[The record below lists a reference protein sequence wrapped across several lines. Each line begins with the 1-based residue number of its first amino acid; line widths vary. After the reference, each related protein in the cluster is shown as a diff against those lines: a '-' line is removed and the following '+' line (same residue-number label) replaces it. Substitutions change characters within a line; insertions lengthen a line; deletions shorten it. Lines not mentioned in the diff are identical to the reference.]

1 MLAPHIKKNV
11 DKLWNL
17 FWTAGITNPLV
28 AVEQITYLLFLKRLE
43 GIDNA
48 RVKNGR
54 ASIYKGKKVE
64 DGKEIEV
71 DYDNCRWGFIEQD
84 KTPQHLIN
92 VVFPWLRNLENH
104 FAASQ
109 APANGIEA
117 IGGRM
122 SDAYFQLDP
131 NKGAILQQAIDLINK
146 LFVRVDT
153 QGAAT
158 DIMGDTFEYLL
169 SEIATA
175 GKNGQFRTPR
185 HIIRCMVEM
194 LDPQPG
200 EHIIDPAA
208 GTGGFLFSS
217 LSHILARHTTPESLR
232 FEWDGTPHR
241 VHGDQFTPE
250 EFSAIHKGDHYVGL
264 DNDRTMVRIGWMNM
278 ILHGIEHPQIHQRDS
293 LGKRRE
299 DDPHKRVLD
308 SEQYDVVLANPPFTG
323 TVDSDDLDG
332 TIFPKAGKGG
342 KKGKQVVT
350 NKSELLF
357 VWRMLDLLR
366 IGGRCAVIVPEG
378 VLFGNT
384 DGHVS
389 LRRELLTEH
398 QVEAIISLPAGVFQP
413 YTGVK
418 TSILVFQKETGT
430 DRTGDRQE
438 WKPADA
444 PRTQKVWF
452 YEVAE
457 ETFTLDAKRNE
468 RRGQDNDLWDM
479 LAKYRLRHESGQAER
494 DYFQPNY
501 SRELWRMVDS
511 HTLKVFSDEAE
522 VGRWK
527 DQVAAIKELFAGL
540 PANPDEALAQVEAA
554 NQSQL
559 AALAQATFAKSIAVE
574 LTKAKPP
581 KDDEQRTAL
590 TDKVLKKAVS
600 DFRSLSEKHK
610 GFFDQEEK
618 VAYPLYQK
626 AYKLA
631 AEAADQALRQRLLT
645 GETITARNF
654 DENQTMTE
662 LATIAKEY
670 ARLDGY
676 EVMLRGLES
685 VRREGV
691 LKTPK
696 SWISQV
702 RIYAKDSDWKNADG
716 TLKGSHDEAGNVR
729 PDYLAAIQLY
739 DEQGNLNDGLLD
751 PDCIEARG
759 WNLSASQY
767 KPFNLEAVVSDRSV
781 AAMILDL
788 KQREREISQGLDR
801 LLAMLVE
808 D

>member
-43 GIDNA
+43 GIDNE
-48 RVKNGR
+48 RVKKGR
-54 ASIYKGKKVE
+54 PTIYKGQKVE

-71 DYDNCRWGFIEQD
+71 DHDNCRWRFIEQD

-92 VVFPWLRNLENH
+92 VVFPWLRDLEKH

-146 LFVRVDT
+146 LFARVDA

-200 EHIIDPAA
+200 EKIIDPAA

-217 LSHILARHTTPESLR
+217 LSHILARRTTLESLR
-232 FEWDGTPHR
+232 IEWDGTPHR

-250 EFSAIHKGDHYVGL
+250 EFSAVHKGDYYVGL

-299 DDPHKRVLD
+299 DDPLKALLG
-308 SEQYDVVLANPPFTG
+308 SECYDVVLANPPFTG
-323 TVDSDDLDG
+323 TVDSGDLDG
-332 TIFPKAGKGG
+332 VIFPKTGTKG
-342 KKGKQVVT
+342 KKATQVVT

-366 IGGRCAVIVPEG
+366 VGGRCAVIVPEG

-384 DGHVS
+384 DGHVR

-398 QVEAIISLPAGVFQP
+398 KVEAVISLPAGVFQP

-418 TSILVFQKETGT
+418 TSVLVFQKETRKD
-430 DRTGDRQE
+430 DRDQ
-438 WKPADA
+438 WKPVDA
-444 PRTQKVWF
+444 PRTQQVWF
-452 YEVAE
+452 YEVE
-457 ETFTLDAKRNE
+457 QETFTLDAKRNE
-468 RRGQDNDLWDM
+468 RRGQDNDLWDL
-479 LAKYRLRHESGQAER
+479 LAKYPRRHEREQAEH
-494 DYFQPNY
+494 DYFQPVYNTE
-501 SRELWRMVDS
+501 RWRMVDA

-522 VGRWK
+522 VLRWK
-527 DQVAAIKELFAGL
+527 DQVAAINELFANL
-540 PANPDEALAQVEAA
+540 PASPEQALAQIEAVQQPRLEALAQAV
-554 NQSQL
+554 
-559 AALAQATFAKSIAVE
+559 FAKSIAEE
-574 LTKAKPP
+574 LTKAKDP
-581 KDDEQRTAL
+581 KDDEQRVAL
-590 TDKVLKKAVS
+590 TDKVLKKAAA
-600 DFRSLSEKHK
+600 DFRSLCEKHK
-610 GFFDQEEK
+610 VLFDQEEK

-626 AYKLA
+626 AYRAA
-631 AEAADQALRQRLLT
+631 AERADQTLRPRLLA
-645 GETITARNF
+645 GETIAPVNVDEDQARH
-654 DENQTMTE
+654 E
-662 LATIAKEY
+662 LAAIAKEY

-676 EVMLRGLES
+676 DVMLRELQS
-685 VRREGV
+685 VQHEGV

-696 SWISQV
+696 HWIAPV
-702 RIYAKDSDWKNADG
+702 RVYAEDPEWQSADG
-716 TLKGSHDEAGNVR
+716 TIKGSHDANGNPR
-729 PDYLAAIQLY
+729 SQYLAANPLY
-739 DEQGNLNDGLLD
+739 DKEGKFNEGLLD
-751 PDCIEARG
+751 PDAIEARD

-767 KPFNLEAVVSDRSV
+767 KPFSFEAVISDKSV
-781 AAMILDL
+781 ADMIREL
-788 KQREREISQGLDR
+788 KQKEGQIMQGLDR
-801 LLAMLVE
+801 LLAMVE
-808 D
+808 GE

>member
-43 GIDNA
+43 GIDNE

-54 ASIYKGKKVE
+54 TTIYKGKKIE
-64 DGKEIEV
+64 NGKEIEV
-71 DYDNCRWGFIEQD
+71 DYDNCRWRFIEQD

-92 VVFPWLRNLENH
+92 VVFPWLRELEKH
-104 FAASQ
+104 FATSQ
-109 APANGIEA
+109 APTNGIEA

-146 LFVRVDT
+146 LFARVDA

-185 HIIRCMVEM
+185 HIIRSMVEM

-217 LSHILARHTTPESLR
+217 LSHILARRTTPESLR
-232 FEWDGTPHR
+232 VEWDGTPHR

-250 EFSAIHKGDHYVGL
+250 EFAAVHKGDYYVGL

-278 ILHGIEHPQIHQRDS
+278 ILHGIENPQIHQRDS

-299 DDPHKRVLD
+299 DDPLKNVLD
-308 SEQYDVVLANPPFTG
+308 SEQYDIVLANPPFTG

-332 TIFPKAGKGG
+332 TIFPKAGKSG

-384 DGHVS
+384 DGHVR

-398 QVEAIISLPAGVFQP
+398 RVEAVISLPAGVFQP

-418 TSILVFQKETGT
+418 TSILVFQKETST
-430 DRTGDRQE
+430 KRTEDRKE
-438 WKPADA
+438 WKPVDA
-444 PRTQKVWF
+444 PRTQQVWF
-452 YEVAE
+452 YEVE
-457 ETFTLDAKRNE
+457 QETFTLDAKRNE

-479 LAKYRLRHESGQAER
+479 LAKYPQRHDLEQAEH
-494 DYFQPNY
+494 DYFQPAY
-501 SRELWRMVDS
+501 HTERWRMVDA
-511 HTLKVFSDEAE
+511 HTMKVFSVEAE
-522 VGRWK
+522 VLRWK
-527 DQVAAIKELFAGL
+527 DQVAAINELFAML
-540 PANPDEALAQVEAA
+540 PANPEQALAQIDAA
-554 NQSQL
+554 QQPRL
-559 AALAQATFAKSIAVE
+559 AALAQAAFTHSVANELAKAR
-574 LTKAKPP
+574 AP
-581 KDDEQRTAL
+581 KDDEQRAAL
-590 TDKVLKKAVS
+590 TDKVLKKAAA
-600 DFRSLSEKHK
+600 DFRSLCEKHK
-610 GFFDQEEK
+610 VLFDQDEK

-626 AYKLA
+626 AYKA
-631 AEAADQALRQRLLT
+631 VAEAADQGLRPCLLA
-645 GETITARNF
+645 GDTITAGDF
-654 DENQTMTE
+654 DEEKAKHE
-662 LATIAKEY
+662 LAAIAREY

-676 EVMLRGLES
+676 DVMLRALQS
-685 VRREGV
+685 VRREGA

-696 SWISQV
+696 HWIAPV
-702 RIYAKDSDWKNADG
+702 RVYAEDPDWQSTDG
-716 TLKGSHDEAGNVR
+716 TLKGSHDEAGNPR
-729 PDYLAAIQLY
+729 PEYLANIQLY
-739 DEQGNLNDGLLD
+739 DEKGNLNDGPLD
-751 PDCIEARG
+751 PDCIEART

-767 KPFNLEAVVSDRSV
+767 KPFNFEAVVSDKSV
-781 AAMILDL
+781 AEMIREL
-788 KQREREISQGLDR
+788 KQKEGEIVQGLDR
-801 LLAMLVE
+801 LLAMVE
-808 D
+808 GD